1 MPLYLHNGALLV
13 KNGLLAGSASCCCCS
28 GTTPELP
35 LSVYRTGGLARS
47 PPGPSNPAG
56 CGYTLIGQIT
66 ATIGAG
72 SSIDV
77 PWPPFGTTIGTVGN
91 SVETQVKD
99 ACGRCVFSANR
110 ATAGGVR
117 AVITVNYSD
126 CRIGAPFV
134 NTSPWCNNPMC
145 PLPW

>member
-1 MPLYLHNGALLV
+1 MPLYLYNGALLL
-13 KNGLLAGSASCCCCS
+13 KNGLLAGAASCCCCS

-35 LSVYRTGGLARS
+35 LSVYRTGGLANS
-47 PPGPSNPAG
+47 GTTFNPAG

-77 PWPPFGTTIGTVGN
+77 PWPPVGTAPGTVSN

-99 ACGRCVFSANR
+99 ACGRCVFSANS
-110 ATAGGVR
+110 TSGGGVR
-117 AVITVNYSD
+117 AVITVNYSN
-126 CRIGAPFV
+126 CRIGAQFV
-134 NTSPWCNNPMC
+134 NTPPWCNNPMC